1 MSSIN
6 KKNSLEWSDTTIYN
20 DRQISANLS
29 ICDDVSAVNNKF
41 NEFINLSCSEIIE
54 YDVNE
59 FDDEIVG
66 YLFKNYRYDFKDIC
80 VYLVV
85 EENEI
90 WVENMAS

>member
-1 MSSIN
+1 M
-6 KKNSLEWSDTTIYN
+6 KKIEMFI
-20 DRQISANLS
+20 ISNFFEFKNLS
-29 ICDDVSAVNNKF
+29 N
-41 NEFINLSCSEIIE
+41 SEVAE

-59 FDDEIVG
+59 FDDEVVG

-85 EENEI
+85 EKNEI

>member
-1 MSSIN
+1 M
-6 KKNSLEWSDTTIYN
+6 KKIEMFIISNFFKFKNLGNSEV
-20 DRQISANLS
+20 A
-29 ICDDVSAVNNKF
+29 
-41 NEFINLSCSEIIE
+41 E
-54 YDVNE
+54 YDVKE

-85 EENEI
+85 DRNEI

>member
-1 MSSIN
+1 M
-6 KKNSLEWSDTTIYN
+6 KKIEMFI
-20 DRQISANLS
+20 ISNFFEFKNLS
-29 ICDDVSAVNNKF
+29 N
-41 NEFINLSCSEIIE
+41 SEVAE

-59 FDDEIVG
+59 FDDEVVG

-85 EENEI
+85 DRNEI